1 MARRSYKSHY
11 TTNLSAKL
19 RRRNIQWFV
28 LAVVVLVILLFVLLK
43 DGSDKTEADSKD
55 NVVKNIL
62 PENVKIE
69 DPGKDVSMEGTGLRV
84 VEEPK
89 PKPRPKPKPKPV
101 KIPETKKPEPVKP
114 VVKDVKPVE
123 TDIKPEPTPED
134 KGLDVP
140 MGEAEQRMLAA
151 SKDIKQGKLASARD
165 TLNQVLTL
173 KIKPEDR
180 IRIRKQ
186 LSDMSNIWLF
196 SKSAF
201 PGDKLV
207 GAYQVKSGDNLTAI
221 GNKYKVPA
229 EFLMELNGIKD
240 ARKLRA
246 GQTLKVVYG
255 PFNAVISKSSF
266 TLDLY
271 LQRTYVKSY
280 KVGTGLPG
288 KETPSGKWRVS
299 SNGKLIQPPWPRPT
313 ELGGGIVYPGD
324 PEYPLGTHYIG
335 LDGLERDAKG
345 RTGFALH
352 GTKEPKSIGT
362 RSSQGCVRL
371 HNKDIEKIYNM
382 FVPMYSEIWVID

>member
-43 DGSDKTEADSKD
+43 DGSDKTKADSKD
-55 NVVKNIL
+55 GVAKNIL
-62 PENVKIE
+62 PDDVTIE
-69 DPGKDVSMEGTGLRV
+69 DPGKDVSMEGTDIRV

-89 PKPRPKPKPKPV
+89 PEPKPV
-101 KIPETKKPEPVKP
+101 KTPETKKPEPVKP
-114 VVKDVKPVE
+114 VAKDVMPVE
-123 TDIKPEPTPED
+123 TEPKPEPED

-173 KIKPEDR
+173 KIKPQDR

-221 GNKYKVPA
+221 GNKHKVPA
-229 EFLMELNGIKD
+229 EFLMELNGITD
-240 ARKLRA
+240 ARKLQA

-288 KETPSGKWRVS
+288 KETPSGKWRIS
-299 SNGKLIQPPWPRPT
+299 SNGKLLQPPWPRPT
-313 ELGGGIVYPGD
+313 ELGGGIVYPED
-324 PEYPLGTHYIG
+324 SEYPLGTHYIG
-335 LDGLERDAKG
+335 LDGLEGEAKG

-382 FVPMYSEIWVID
+382 FVPMYSEIWIID